1 MDFSLNEDQEL
12 FRASIRKY
20 LDAAGQTKIA
30 RELAKN
36 NSSLLTKAW
45 DDLAQLGCMGITL
58 KEEYGGAELTTIDM
72 VPVLEEIGRALLPGL
87 YIETVAFAAPMIE
100 KFGTP
105 EQKEIYLPGI
115 ADGSR
120 TISLAWVEPGSN
132 FNLDNIQLTAKEEG
146 DYVTL
151 TGCKTLVPEGDLA
164 DTYLVLVRNEA
175 GINDSG
181 ISLILVDRLEEG
193 LDYRVLQSM
202 DETRHLAEITFKN
215 VTVPKNRILGNA
227 LASEVAIEEGL
238 LYMNA
243 ALTSIM
249 VGSMD
254 KIVEMCAEYAKI
266 RVQFGQPI
274 GRFQA
279 IKHRIADMKLDL
291 ETAKSLSYYAVWAL
305 EEKADDA
312 AVAIN
317 SARAFITEAYLRI
330 AGHAIQ
336 IHGGIGVTEEMDCH
350 LYLKRAQYYQT
361 YLGNTRLYREK
372 AATALNW

>member
-1 MDFSLNEDQEL
+1 MDFSLNEDQEM
-12 FRASIRKY
+12 FRGSIRKY
-20 LDAAGQTKIA
+20 LDGAGQTKIA
-30 RELAKN
+30 REFATN
-36 NSSLLTKAW
+36 NQSLLTKTW
-45 DDLAQLGCMGITL
+45 KGLAQLGCMGITM
-58 KEEYGGAELTTIDM
+58 KEEYGGAELTIVDM
-72 VPVLEEIGRALLPGL
+72 VPVLEELGRALLPGL
-87 YIETVAFAAPMIE
+87 YLETVAFAAPMIE
-100 KFGTP
+100 KYGTD
-105 EQKEIYLPGI
+105 EQKEQYLPSI

-132 FNLDNIQLTAKEEG
+132 FNLDNIQMKAKDEG

-151 TGCKTLVPEGDLA
+151 SGCKTLVPEGDLA
-164 DTYLVLVRNEA
+164 DTYLVFVRTQT
-175 GINDSG
+175 GNDESG
-181 ISLILVDRLEEG
+181 ISLVFVDRNEEG
-193 LDYRVLQSM
+193 VEYRLLQSM
-202 DETRHLAEITFKN
+202 DETRHPTEVNFKN
-215 VTVPKNRILGNA
+215 VTVTKSQVLGNSFE
-227 LASEVAIEEGL
+227 SEAAIEEGL

-243 ALTSIM
+243 ALASIM
-249 VGSMD
+249 VGSME

-312 AVAIN
+312 AIAIN

-330 AGHAIQ
+330 AAHSIQ
-336 IHGGIGVTEEMDCH
+336 IHGGIGVTEELDCQ

-361 YLGNTRLYREK
+361 YLGNTRQYREK
-372 AATALNW
+372 AAIALHW